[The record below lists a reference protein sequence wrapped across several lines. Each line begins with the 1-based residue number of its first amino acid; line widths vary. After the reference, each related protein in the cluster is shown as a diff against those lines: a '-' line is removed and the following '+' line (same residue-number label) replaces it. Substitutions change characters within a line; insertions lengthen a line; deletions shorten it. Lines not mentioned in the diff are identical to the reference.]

1 MHDVTDF
8 SDEVTRLVFDL
19 DLCVGVLISFQIHS
33 FSQKRLILPDEQS
46 AIVLL
51 ARAVLRGVNAFRL
64 RLVFW
69 RSLHGRPRPL
79 VEESRARGSAK

>member
-33 FSQKRLILPDEQS
+33 FSQKRPILPDERS
-46 AIVLL
+46 ATNLL
-51 ARAVLRGVNAFRL
+51 HRGISRVI
-64 RLVFW
+64 LVIGY
-69 RSLHGRPRPL
+69 S
-79 VEESRARGSAK
+79 

>member
-8 SDEVTRLVFDL
+8 SDEVILLVFDL

-33 FSQKRLILPDEQS
+33 FSQKRPIFPDEQS

-51 ARAVLRGVNAFRL
+51 ARAVLRGVNVFRL

-69 RSLHGRPRPL
+69 KTLRGRPRPL
-79 VEESRARGSAK
+79 QEESRVRGSAK